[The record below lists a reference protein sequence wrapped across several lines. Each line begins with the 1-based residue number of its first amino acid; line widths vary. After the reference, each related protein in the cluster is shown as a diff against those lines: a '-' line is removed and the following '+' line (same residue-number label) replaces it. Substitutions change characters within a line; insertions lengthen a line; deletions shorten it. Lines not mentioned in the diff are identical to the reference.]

1 MLLRSLDF
9 HAGVIPKSYH
19 SYKLC
24 EITLF
29 PDRLFCPI
37 SSSESLLFD
46 DKKDAE
52 QLDIW

>member
-9 HAGVIPKSYH
+9 HAGVILKFYH
-19 SYKLC
+19 SYELC

-29 PDRLFCPI
+29 LDRLFCPI
-37 SSSESLLFD
+37 SYSESLLFD
-46 DKKDAE
+46 DQKDAE